1 MLSKESYSI
10 DFIAYADTILSF
22 LNALN
27 IRALL
32 NDFLDFV
39 PYNFVGA
46 FATDH
51 HIEVAV
57 MEAGQDTSV
66 VSVVLWQIHG
76 QA

>member
-1 MLSKESYSI
+1 MLSKESYCTH
-10 DFIAYADTILSF
+10 FIAYAHTILSF
-22 LNALN
+22 LSTLN
-27 IRALL
+27 VRTLL

-46 FATDH
+46 FVTDH

-57 MEAGQDTSV
+57 MEAGQDMSV
-66 VSVVLWQIHG
+66 ASVALWQIRV

>member
-1 MLSKESYSI
+1 MSTLI
-10 DFIAYADTILSF
+10 
-22 LNALN
+22 

-32 NDFLDFV
+32 NDFLDFS

-46 FATDH
+46 FVTDH

-57 MEAGQDTSV
+57 MEAGQDMSV
-66 VSVVLWQIHG
+66 ASVVLWQIRG

>member
-1 MLSKESYSI
+1 MLSKESYCI
-10 DFIAYADTILSF
+10 HFIAYAHTILSF
-22 LNALN
+22 LSTHN

-39 PYNFVGA
+39 PCNFA
-46 FATDH
+46 FVTDH

-57 MEAGQDTSV
+57 MEVGQDMSV
-66 VSVVLWQIHG
+66 ASVVLWQIRG

>member
-1 MLSKESYSI
+1 MLSKESYFI
-10 DFIAYADTILSF
+10 HFIAYAHTILSF
-22 LNALN
+22 LSTLN

-32 NDFLDFV
+32 IDFMDFV

-46 FATDH
+46 FVTDH

-57 MEAGQDTSV
+57 MEAGQDMSV
-66 VSVVLWQIHG
+66 ASVVLWQIRG